1 MRFTLPIS
9 ALRGAQPNRQPL
21 SVGLCLWLALASLAA
36 LSGCGGEN
44 ETSAQTEQASEAD
57 RVSAFR
63 IRTDFAT
70 MLNAN
75 SGWAAEVNEPARVR
89 ADQPFRLRLE
99 MEHGDS
105 DRDRRYGLQVRRNDT
120 GWQPLGAEN
129 FPQPAK
135 GLTLDLSQ
143 RPEGAPGQQWQWA
156 KGESSALEWASEAGD
171 GYLRIQAADTPVL
184 ATAQYQTHWEPVEFA
199 ADVRLPEGQTDRAGL
214 VFGYEDADNYQRVDL
229 EPGKGLHV
237 VQVRGGDEQTLAT
250 HEFDLKT
257 GHWAELKIILRG
269 PELIVEYDNEDV
281 VFTASLDRAVSSP
294 RVGVF
299 AAPDSGLELPA
310 IDVEGMPRS
319 PRVSIIEAES
329 FNHGE
334 ATRDLLEGA
343 EQPFIGGAGI
353 SFADETPQVQAAAN
367 GQTEWEFPM
376 VIRRFADGPSMNET
390 GDRFEFRAVNQ
401 AGDVL
406 AAAQPIA
413 VTLEVPEGLLGGTFV
428 ETPMRIG
435 PWQAS
440 NGDLY
445 FLMEPAETDNVLMT
459 VRSTDGGATWTE
471 MDGTNRPETGDLEGF
486 ASRMANNRLHML
498 HQTSNHVFYHVFRTS
513 DHPEKPNTW
522 AIRDERLASPQEPP
536 TQVADIAV
544 RSDGSV
550 VAVYGGPQKIHYRIR
565 SPEGNWSEKTVVD
578 ADRGQ
583 SLSGPALVVDA
594 DDVVHLT
601 YTGGDGSAWYRQL
614 RPDGELTQRR
624 QLATGLGTDGED
636 VGSILPLVYLPES
649 DSVSV
654 IYRLETGH
662 LWERRVGP
670 DGEFS
675 EPLQVTERPVV
686 QNAVDAEQTGADAIG
701 YEGSV
706 QVLFIEA
713 GTGELYHTRRQPG
726 GQWHDPEPQVTDA
739 SVQWVRGNLVTNE
752 QGQPIYGY
760 VYDAGSD
767 GGSGKNHYAEVPLS
781 DNERSDSER

>member
-1 MRFTLPIS
+1 MRFFVPITPS
-9 ALRGAQPNRQPL
+9 SGTQRDPFL
-21 SVGLCLWLALASLAA
+21 SGVGLYLWLALALLFA
-36 LSGCGGEN
+36 LSGCSTEN
-44 ETSAQTEQASEAD
+44 ESPAQAEGASEAE
-57 RVSAFR
+57 RVSAYR
-63 IRTDFAT
+63 VRTDFSA
-70 MLNAN
+70 MLNAD
-75 SGWAAEVNEPARVR
+75 SGWAAEVNQPARVQ

-99 MEHGDS
+99 IEHGES
-105 DRDRRYGLQVRRNDT
+105 AEAQRYGLQVRRND
-120 GWQPLGAEN
+120 GRWQPLGAEN

-135 GLTLDLSQ
+135 VLKLNVGERPKGGLG
-143 RPEGAPGQQWQWA
+143 EQWQWA
-156 KGESSALEWASEAGD
+156 SGESSALDWVGETGD
-171 GYLRIQAADTPVL
+171 GYLRVEADDNPVL
-184 ATAQYQTHWEPVEFA
+184 AAARYQTHWKPVEFA
-199 ADVRLPEGQTDRAGL
+199 ADVRLPEGQSDRAGL

-237 VQVRGGDEQTLAT
+237 VQVREGKEQTLAT
-250 HEFDLKT
+250 HDFDVQA

-269 PELIVEYDNEDV
+269 AELTVEYDDEAL
-281 VFTASLDRAVSSP
+281 VFTDSLDRPVSSP
-294 RVGVF
+294 RVGVY
-299 AAPDSGLELPA
+299 AAPGSALELPA
-310 IDVEGMPRS
+310 IYIEGMPHS
-319 PRVSIIEAES
+319 PRASIVEAES
-329 FNHGE
+329 FEYGD
-334 ATRDLLEGA
+334 ATRDLLEGS
-343 EQPFIGGAGI
+343 EQPFTGGAGI
-353 SFADETPQVQAAAN
+353 SFADETPPVQAAD

-401 AGDVL
+401 TGDVL
-406 AAAQPIA
+406 SAVEPIA

-486 ASRMANNRLHML
+486 ASRMANNRIHML
-498 HQTSNHVFYHVFRTS
+498 HQTSDHVFYHVFRTS

-550 VAVYGGPQKIHYRIR
+550 VAVYGGPQRIHYRIR
-565 SPEGNWSEKTVVD
+565 SPEGNWSEETIVG
-578 ADRGQ
+578 ADRGPG
-583 SLSGPALVVDA
+583 LSGPALVLDA

-624 QLATGLGTDGED
+624 ELATGLGTDGED
-636 VGSILPLVYLPES
+636 VGSILPPVYLPES
-649 DSVSV
+649 DSISV
-654 IYRLETGH
+654 IYRLENGH

-701 YEGSV
+701 YQGSV

-713 GTGELYHTRRQPG
+713 GTGELYHTRREPG
-726 GQWHDPEPQVTDA
+726 GQWRDPEPQVTDA
-739 SVQWVRGNLVTNE
+739 NVQWVRGNSVTNE
-752 QGQPIYGY
+752 QGQPVYGY

-767 GGSGKNHYAEVPLS
+767 GGSGKNHYREVPLS
-781 DNERSDSER
+781 EGKR